1 MWSTLV
7 RPPSEQAAGYYAAG
21 WWRRNTFL
29 DDLAAA
35 ARERPAH
42 PAVAA
47 YEGRTLARTVDYA
60 ELARL
65 TGRFAAALTELGV
78 GRGDVVAAYLPNRW
92 QLVPLF
98 LACHRVGAV
107 VTPVIPVLDV
117 RELEYVLTNG
127 RAKVCVTVD
136 RFADDDYGARLA
148 EAAPDTLEHRV
159 VIGDAAASG
168 ALDFD
173 EFFVRTPW
181 EERHTVPEDARLG
194 PDDPSLL
201 LYTSG
206 TTGRMKGVVH
216 SQNTLY
222 ASVLAVS
229 RPHRLGADDIVSI
242 PNFMTHMAG
251 LAYACYMPL
260 LLGATTVLQ
269 DQARDMELLLDIV
282 AAHRVTWAYA
292 SPAYLVDLLDAQR
305 GKPRDTSS
313 LVQVVSGS
321 APIQPQL
328 VGAMREVFGLPVRAL
343 WGMTENGAVTVTR
356 DDDPEGWAAHSD
368 GRAEPSMEIRIDGGP
383 AGPDGLREGRLLVRG
398 ASQCLGYLGQRA
410 VYEASLDEDGW
421 FDTSDLARDD
431 GRGGIRI
438 TGRSTDL
445 VTRASGMK
453 VSTLEV
459 ESVLTRHPGVRE
471 VALVGYPD
479 PRVPSAEL
487 VCAVVVADGDPPTL
501 AELHRHLTEERVAKV
516 LWPDR
521 VQFVWQL
528 PKNSLGKVLRQPLR
542 QRLRIEYEAHG
553 GGGNGTGTAG
563 SGAGS
568 ESESG
573 SGSGAGSGAGSKS
586 KSGAGGGASRSGAG
600 GTEADGPGAGE
611 PGRRGPGEP
620 GRRRPGGPGPDAR
633 RTGAQPDGRR

>member
-1 MWSTLV
+1 MGFQCELSCENGGFGVWDTLV
-7 RPPSEQAAGYYAAG
+7 RPGPEQAAGYYSAG
-21 WWRRNTFL
+21 WWRRTTFL
-29 DDLAAA
+29 DDLAGA
-35 ARERPAH
+35 ARDRPAH
-42 PAVAA
+42 PAVVA
-47 YEGRTLARTVDYA
+47 YEGRTLARSLDYA

-65 TGRFAAALTELGV
+65 VGRFAAALTELGV

-117 RELEYVLTNG
+117 RELGYVLSAG
-127 RAKVCVTVD
+127 GAKVCVTVD
-136 RFADDDYGARLA
+136 RFADADYGARLA
-148 EAAPDTLEHRV
+148 EAAPETLRHRV

-168 ALDFD
+168 AVDFD

-229 RPHRLGADDIVSI
+229 RPHRLGSGDVVSI

-269 DQARDMELLLDIV
+269 DQARDMELLLDII
-282 AAHRVTWAYA
+282 ATHRVTWAYA

-305 GKPRDTSS
+305 RKPRDTGSV
-313 LVQVVSGS
+313 VQVVSGS

-328 VGAMREVFGLPVRAL
+328 IDDMRDVFGLPVRAL

-368 GRAEPSMEIRIDGGP
+368 GRAEPSMELRIAAEPEDYGLEGGGP
-383 AGPDGLREGRLLVRG
+383 EGGEPEGGGGPREGRLLVRG
-398 ASQCLGYLGQRA
+398 ASQCLGYLGQRE

-501 AELHRHLTEERVAKV
+501 EELHRHLTAEKVARV

-542 QRLRIEYEAHG
+542 QRLRIEY
-553 GGGNGTGTAG
+553 
-563 SGAGS
+563 
-568 ESESG
+568 
-573 SGSGAGSGAGSKS
+573 
-586 KSGAGGGASRSGAG
+586 
-600 GTEADGPGAGE
+600 
-611 PGRRGPGEP
+611 
-620 GRRRPGGPGPDAR
+620 DAR
-633 RTGAQPDGRR
+633 RPDGRR